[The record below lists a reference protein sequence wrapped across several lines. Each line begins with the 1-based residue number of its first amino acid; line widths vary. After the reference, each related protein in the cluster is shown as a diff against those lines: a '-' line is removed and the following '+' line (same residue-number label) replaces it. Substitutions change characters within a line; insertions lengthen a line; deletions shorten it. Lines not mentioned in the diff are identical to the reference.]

1 MFVLPFLSTID
12 LLLAASRNSTGDLLD
27 DPQSGKTPTN
37 LGLLM
42 GEYRMNLVLGY
53 KSEVIC

>member
-1 MFVLPFLSTID
+1 MALSQ
-12 LLLAASRNSTGDLLD
+12 NSTGDLLD

-42 GEYRMNLVLGY
+42 GEYRQQNLPKQMV
-53 KSEVIC
+53 E

>member
-1 MFVLPFLSTID
+1 MFILGFPSTID
-12 LLLAASRNSTGDLLD
+12 LLASRNSTGDLLD

-42 GEYRMNLVLGY
+42 GEYESR
-53 KSEVIC
+53 I